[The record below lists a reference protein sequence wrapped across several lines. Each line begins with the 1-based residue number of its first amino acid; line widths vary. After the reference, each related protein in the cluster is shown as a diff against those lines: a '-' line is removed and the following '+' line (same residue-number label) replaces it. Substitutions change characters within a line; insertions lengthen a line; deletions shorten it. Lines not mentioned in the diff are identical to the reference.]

1 MPAENVIQE
10 HYRLGSTRAILSRS
24 FCNVDN
30 FNSIEDIDNVFF
42 ENIEKL
48 RKYEESLKNNTTND
62 YLANEILVKKMV
74 EKIVSS
80 KIGEAK

>member
-1 MPAENVIQE
+1 M
-10 HYRLGSTRAILSRS
+10 S
-24 FCNVDN
+24 FNINTNFNVDN
-30 FNSIEDIDNVFF
+30 FNSIEDTDNVFF